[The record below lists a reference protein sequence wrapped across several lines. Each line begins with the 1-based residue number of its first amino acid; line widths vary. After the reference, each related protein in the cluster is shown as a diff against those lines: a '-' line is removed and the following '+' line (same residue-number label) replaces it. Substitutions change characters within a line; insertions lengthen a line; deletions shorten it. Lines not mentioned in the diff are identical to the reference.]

1 MADLAVEIGPLR
13 LRNPVLTASGT
24 CGYGLDLLPFVAPEQ
39 LGGVCTKGLSLLPRA
54 GNPPP
59 RIWETPCGM
68 LNAIGLANIGVEAF
82 IADKVPPLRDRGVTV
97 IANVLGFTTEEFGEL
112 ARRLDGIDGVAALEL
127 NLSCPNVSH
136 GGVHIGRDPRLAAA
150 AVAAARAATRLPLL
164 AKLSP
169 EGEPVAVARAVAD
182 AGADA
187 VSVCN
192 TLRAMAIDVESRR
205 PRLAAGYGGMS
216 GPALHPIAVR
226 LVHEISRAVPLP
238 VVGVGGVTTWQDA
251 VEMMLA
257 GATAIQVGTAVLV
270 EPEAPLLV
278 LEGLER
284 HLDRRGESA
293 RDIVGAVLPAE

>member
-1 MADLAVEIGPLR
+1 
-13 LRNPVLTASGT
+13 
-24 CGYGLDLLPFVAPEQ
+24 
-39 LGGVCTKGLSLLPRA
+39 
-54 GNPPP
+54 
-59 RIWETPCGM
+59 
-68 LNAIGLANIGVEAF
+68 
-82 IADKVPPLRDRGVTV
+82 
-97 IANVLGFTTEEFGEL
+97 
-112 ARRLDGIDGVAALEL
+112 
-127 NLSCPNVSH
+127 
-136 GGVHIGRDPRLAAA
+136 
-150 AVAAARAATRLPLL
+150 
-164 AKLSP
+164 
-169 EGEPVAVARAVAD
+169 VARAVAD